1 MAKKLVKIMN
11 MAFRDGFQSVYGARV
26 FSKDF
31 MPAVDAA
38 YKAGMRWFEAGGGAR
53 FQSCYFYCQED
64 AFDVMDEFRRICP
77 DADLQTLSRG
87 VNVVGLD
94 SQSSDMIKLHA
105 QMFKKHGISSI
116 RNFDALNDVENLR
129 WSGQCI
135 HDAGL
140 VHEVAVTLM
149 GLPPGVDSR
158 GAHTPEFYAD
168 RVKKILDA
176 GIPFERL
183 CFKDASGTTPPRVA
197 YNTVKLARKLVGDKV
212 HIQYHSHETAGNG
225 MTCYLAA
232 LEAGADGVDV
242 SMAPVSGGTCQPDI
256 VTLWHALRDSD
267 FDLGIDIEKVRKAEE
282 TFKQCMADYF
292 LPPEAMASDP
302 VIIWSP
308 MPGGALTANTQMM
321 RDNGLMDKYDDMIKE
336 MYDAVRLG
344 GFGTSVT
351 PVSQFY
357 VQQAMNNVMFGK
369 WKKIAPGYG
378 KMVLG
383 YFGRTPVEPDPEIV
397 KIAAEQLKLEPTT
410 KTVLEGTD
418 ADPKKSRAAAEK
430 MLADAGLPISDENV
444 FIAACC
450 QEKGIQ
456 YLKDPKNAP
465 NGVRKGASAKPA
477 EKPAEKSGGS
487 EFTVSVNGKPFAVKL
502 GADSAVVDGVKYA
515 VAVQDG
521 IQAPK
526 AAPAAPS
533 AAAAAAAPAGG
544 ESVSAP
550 VPGLVLRLSV
560 ANGATVAAGD
570 EVLVLEAMKMEIP
583 VKAPCAGVVALTATA
598 GDKVST
604 GDQLFSVGGTGAP
617 VTVPV
622 AAPVAAP
629 AAAPVATAPV
639 AIPAGGEVVAA
650 PVPGLVL
657 RLSVANG
664 APVAAGDE
672 VLVLEAM
679 KMEIPI
685 KAPCAGTVALAVVAA
700 DKVSTGETLFSIA

>member
-1 MAKKLVKIMN
+1 MSKKRVEFMN
-11 MAFRDGFQSVYGARV
+11 LAFRDGFQSVYGARV

-31 MPAVDAA
+31 MPAVEAA

-64 AFDVMDEFRRICP
+64 AFDVMDEFRRVCP

-105 QMFKKHGISSI
+105 ELFKKHGISSI

-140 VHEVAVTLM
+140 VHEVTVTLM

-197 YNTVKLARKLVGDKV
+197 YNTVKLARKLLGDKI

-225 MTCYLAA
+225 LTCYLAA

-256 VTLWHALRDSD
+256 ITLWHALRDSD
-267 FDLGIDIEKVRKAEE
+267 FDLGIDIDKVRKAENV
-282 TFKQCMADYF
+282 FKECMADYF
-292 LPPEAMASDP
+292 LPPEALASNP

-321 RDNGLMDKYDDMIKE
+321 RDNDLMDKYDDMIHE

-397 KIAAEQLKLEPTT
+397 KIAAEQLGLEPTT
-410 KTVLEGTD
+410 KTVLEDTD
-418 ADPKKSRAAAEK
+418 ADPKKSRAAAEQ
-430 MLADAGLPISDENV
+430 MLKDAHLPITDENV

-450 QEKGIQ
+450 QEKGIHF
-456 YLKDPKNAP
+456 LKDPKNAP
-465 NGVRKGASAKPA
+465 NGVRKGALARPKAA
-477 EKPAEKSGGS
+477 EASGGN
-487 EFTVSVNGKPFAVKL
+487 EFTVSVNGTP
-502 GADSAVVDGVKYA
+502 YA
-515 VAVQDG
+515 VQLAGDAAAIVNGVRYAVNVQEG
-521 IQAPK
+521 IQAAK
-526 AAPAAPS
+526 AAPVVAS
-533 AAAAAAAPAGG
+533 AAATPAATGG
-544 ESVSAP
+544 EMVGSP
-550 VPGLVLRLSV
+550 VPGLVLRVSV
-560 ANGATVAAGD
+560 ADGATVARGD

-583 VKAPCAGVVALTATA
+583 VKAPCDGVVSLFAAA

-604 GDQLFSVGGTGAP
+604 DDPLFSVGATFVSAP
-617 VTVPV
+617 
-622 AAPVAAP
+622 APVAAAAEPVEEDDAP
-629 AAAPVATAPV
+629 AAAAPAPV
-639 AIPAGGEVVAA
+639 AGGEAVAA

-657 RLSVANG
+657 RLNVANG
-664 APVAAGDE
+664 ATVATGDD

-679 KMEIPI
+679 KMEIPV
-685 KAPCAGTVALAVVAA
+685 KAPSNGTVALSVAA
-700 DKVSTGETLFSIA
+700 GDKVATGDPLFSIV